1 MAFSDPEQNISQFG
15 LTEGMHVADLGS
27 GSGLYARAAAGRVG
41 NSGRVYAVD
50 IQKELLS
57 HIKNNTRGGNVV
69 SSGTAVIAPSRRSS
83 PSVSNIE
90 TIWGDIER
98 LGGTKLRDGMLDAA
112 IAANV
117 LFQVEDKE
125 QFVAEVRR
133 ILKPGGK
140 VLVVDWHGSFGGLGP
155 HPEHLVPE
163 ASARSL
169 FERAG
174 FSLERSVS
182 AGAQHY
188 GFVAAKRS

>member
-1 MAFSDPEQNISQFG
+1 MSFSDPEQNIAQFG

-57 HIKNNTRGGNVV
+57 HIKNNTRVGSVV
-69 SSGTAVIAPSRRSS
+69 SSGTAVFAAARRAASS
-83 PSVSNIE
+83 VGNIE

-125 QFVAEVRR
+125 QFVEEVRR

-140 VLVVDWHGSFGGLGP
+140 ALVIDWRGSFGGLGP
-155 HPEHLVPE
+155 HPEHLMPE
-163 ASARSL
+163 AAARAL

-174 FSLERSVS
+174 FSLERSIS
-182 AGAQHY
+182 AGEQHY